1 MEFFILIFAIL
12 GFGILSSLAKSGGG
26 DSQSPQKPA
35 SPRPAGGAG
44 TVRRAA
50 PAAPR
55 RALSGQGEEDARKFV
70 EQLKRKNREREISS
84 PARQQPARGGAFDSP
99 APAAPAEPAPHRKGK
114 YYSERNPAAERLSA
128 LEREIARLREEGE
141 LALKRAREAAARRDA
156 PAQPAPEAPRAAAFS
171 RPFFSGKADL
181 KRAFVASEILRPPLS
196 MRK

>member
-44 TVRRAA
+44 TVRRA
-50 PAAPR
+50 PPSAPR
-55 RALSGQGEEDARKFV
+55 RALNGQGEEDARKFV
-70 EQLKRKNREREISS
+70 EQLKRKNREREISAPS
-84 PARQQPARGGAFDSP
+84 RQSP
-99 APAAPAEPAPHRKGK
+99 APAASAETAPQRKGEF
-114 YYSERNPAAERLSA
+114 YAERNPAAERLSA

-156 PAQPAPEAPRAAAFS
+156 PAQPAPDAPRDAAFS